1 MKKKMILPLFVVLF
15 MSGILV
21 GKYAIGNPTKED
33 VTIYEKLKIFSDA
46 IAIVQNNYVED
57 VDSQEVVYGAIKGML
72 LTLDPHSSFM
82 TPDMFKEMEVETKGS
97 FGGLGIEIGVRDGA
111 LTIISPIEDTPA
123 YRVGLEAG
131 DVIVKIEDE
140 TTKDMT
146 IMDAVKRLRGEPG
159 TDVTIWVM
167 REGWKEPKSFTITRD
182 IIKIKSVRWKILE
195 KGYGYIKINQFQ
207 ARTDNELEKALKE
220 IKEDKGGMKGLILD
234 LRNNP
239 GGLLDQAVKVAD
251 TFLDKG
257 LIVYTDG
264 RREDQKFKY
273 TASDAGAQLGFP
285 MIVMVNAGSASA
297 SEIVAGALQD
307 HERAVVLGNQTFGK
321 GSVQTIIPLEDGSA
335 VRLTTARYFTPKG
348 RSIQAKGITPD
359 IVVQVGTSSPD
370 KHLVPFR
377 EQDLKKH
384 LESPDADE
392 SPQDATDQKPIIEE
406 KIDKSSVKD
415 GEDVQLKRALELL
428 KGWEIFKEKY
438 MEKAS

>member
-33 VTIYEKLKIFSDA
+33 VSIYEKLKIFSDA

-97 FGGLGIEIGVRDGA
+97 FGGLGIEIGVRDGS

-234 LRNNP
+234 MRNNP

-273 TASDAGAQLGFP
+273 TASEAGAQLGFP

-359 IVVQVGTSSPD
+359 IVVQVGTSSPN

>member
-15 MSGILV
+15 MTGILV
-21 GKYAIGNPTKED
+21 GKYAIGNPTKEN
-33 VTIYEKLKIFSDA
+33 VNIYEKLKIFSDA

-72 LTLDPHSSFM
+72 QTLDPHSSFM

-167 REGWKEPKSFTITRD
+167 REGWKEPQSFTITRD

-195 KGYGYIKINQFQ
+195 KGYGYVKINQFQ
-207 ARTDNELEKALKE
+207 ARTDNELEKALNE
-220 IKEDKGGMKGLILD
+220 IKKDKGGMIGLILD

-251 TFLDKG
+251 KFLDKG

-264 RREDQKFKY
+264 RRDDQKFKY
-273 TASDAGAQLGFP
+273 TASEAGSHLGFP
-285 MIVMVNAGSASA
+285 MIVLVNAGSASA

-335 VRLTTARYFTPKG
+335 VRLTTARYFTPGG

-384 LESPDADE
+384 LDSPNAGESPLDGADK
-392 SPQDATDQKPIIEE
+392 KPIIEE

>member
-33 VTIYEKLKIFSDA
+33 VSIYEKLKIFSDA

>member
-1 MKKKMILPLFVVLF
+1 MKKKMILPLFMMLF

-21 GKYAIGNPTKED
+21 GKYAIGNPTKEN
-33 VTIYEKLKIFSDA
+33 VTIYEELKIFSDA

-72 LTLDPHSSFM
+72 QTLDPHSSFM
-82 TPDMFKEMEVETKGS
+82 TPDMFKEMEVETKGT
-97 FGGLGIEIGVRDGA
+97 FGGLGIEIGVRDSA

-123 YRVGLEAG
+123 YRAGLEAG

-182 IIKIKSVRWKILE
+182 IIKIKSVRWEILE
-195 KGYGYIKINQFQ
+195 KGYGYVKINQFQ
-207 ARTDNELEKALKE
+207 ARTDNELEKALRE
-220 IKEDKGGMKGLILD
+220 IKKDKGGMIGLILD

-251 TFLDKG
+251 KFLDEG

-273 TASDAGAQLGFP
+273 TASDEGSHLGFP

-307 HERAVVLGNQTFGK
+307 HERAVILGNQTFGK

-335 VRLTTARYFTPKG
+335 VRLTTARYFTPGG

-384 LESPDADE
+384 LESPDAND
-392 SPQDATDQKPIIEE
+392 SPQDVPHQKPIIEE

>member
-72 LTLDPHSSFM
+72 QTLDPHSSFM

-195 KGYGYIKINQFQ
+195 KGYGYVKINQFQ
-207 ARTDNELEKALKE
+207 ARTYNELEKALKE

-234 LRNNP
+234 MRNNP

-273 TASDAGAQLGFP
+273 TASEAGAQLGFP

-392 SPQDATDQKPIIEE
+392 SPQDAADQKPIIEE